1 MAVVIQEKY
10 VCASQCQVYAIIT
23 HPFECFTSCLWIS
36 TVLLLLKVC
45 LLHYY
50 FACRVVIRLKDLIL
64 QAAEYLLCCAVHPQF
79 LFLEALNTL
88 QDSAILEMYS
98 KCFCNSLMKVTIV
111 YGSVRYNYYYSGIVP
126 VTSIPAFY
134 LFFKNYRNGSP
145 ERRRFFIP
153 LSSQTFYLLL
163 VCLCQKMILP
173 TFLKPQE
180 VEEFH

>member
-10 VCASQCQVYAIIT
+10 VHASQCQVYAITT
-23 HPFECFTSCLWIS
+23 HPFECFTICLWIS

-64 QAAEYLLCCAVHPQF
+64 QAAEYLLCCAVHLQF

-88 QDSAILEMYS
+88 QDSAILEIHS
-98 KCFCNSLMKVTIV
+98 KCFCNSLMKVTVV
-111 YGSVRYNYYYSGIVP
+111 YGSVSYNYYYYSGIVP
-126 VTSIPAFY
+126 VASIPAFH

-145 ERRRFFIP
+145 ERRRFFIS
-153 LSSQTFYLLL
+153 LSS
-163 VCLCQKMILP
+163 
-173 TFLKPQE
+173 
-180 VEEFH
+180 